1 MKVDIAFRLQIIGIS
16 IEELESCKNKIEQKA
31 LVRKATRKTIKNNKT
46 HPDISKNLT
55 NEVANTITANI
66 FAARDDILNAIDN
79 NEFRVNVQIDETP
92 RKDNSDEVDS
102 PFTKMVNDAHREK
115 VMDELLKKFEPNNA
129 EIKKDPRTPKNG
141 VSNAIATFNDKYFS
155 VRDAIR
161 RIKNKLTTIFNKDN
175 KDDMER

>member
-66 FAARDDILNAIDN
+66 FAARDDILDAIDN
-79 NEFRVNVQIDETP
+79 NEFRVNVQIDETLQ
-92 RKDNSDEVDS
+92 KDNSDEVDS
-102 PFTKMVNDAHREK
+102 PFTKMVNDAHKEK
-115 VMDELLKKFEPNNA
+115 VMDELLKKFESDNITERKVGPH
-129 EIKKDPRTPKNG
+129 KKG